1 MNPTI
6 VPRLTVSPAWL
17 YCPRCGNGVTFG
29 SSLQHELVRV
39 AIQLQIQRNGTQVR
53 CRNCSS
59 SFVLR
64 ELPWFDNAT
73 SDEDEPESVESR
85 EALESLVDDEL

>member
-1 MNPTI
+1 MNHMIASHLPA
-6 VPRLTVSPAWL
+6 SPAWL
-17 YCPRCGNGVTFG
+17 YCPRCGTGVHFG

-64 ELPWFDNAT
+64 ELPWSDNAS
-73 SDEDEPESVESR
+73 SDEEDSAPDELPDPYEVL
-85 EALESLVDDEL
+85 ADDED